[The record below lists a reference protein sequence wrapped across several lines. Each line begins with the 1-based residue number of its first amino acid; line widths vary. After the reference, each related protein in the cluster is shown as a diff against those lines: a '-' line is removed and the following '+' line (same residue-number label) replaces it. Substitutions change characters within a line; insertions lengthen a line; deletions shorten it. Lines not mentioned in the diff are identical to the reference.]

1 MCLSGTA
8 LIWTWKVFVDKV
20 QFNTSAVHVE
30 WEMILS
36 CLIASNG
43 NTIFIILFVVLVDPR
58 IVGYVTGNG
67 YMDIPSGDHL
77 HGRYHGVQERS
88 CLCFTG

>member
-1 MCLSGTA
+1 MGNDIKLLNC
-8 LIWTWKVFVDKV
+8 IEWKHDLHHLGLLGIPVKSVK
-20 QFNTSAVHVE
+20 
-30 WEMILS
+30 
-36 CLIASNG
+36 
-43 NTIFIILFVVLVDPR
+43 FVVLVDPR

-88 CLCFTG
+88 CLCFTGR